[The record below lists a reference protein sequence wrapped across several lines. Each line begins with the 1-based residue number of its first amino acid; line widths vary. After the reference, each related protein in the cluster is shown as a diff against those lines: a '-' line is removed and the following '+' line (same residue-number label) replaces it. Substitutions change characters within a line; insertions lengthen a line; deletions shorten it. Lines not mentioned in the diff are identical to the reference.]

1 MVELTTN
8 QQPYISTINDKKI
21 ISSRCTMEFLW
32 KKRKR
37 SSFQTGHPHIFKQKK
52 FSIRKQTSLLID
64 VNILLEKI
72 WIWKISTIFLTFMN
86 ILTYETYSKTTQ
98 TKNYTSSFKRIF
110 NNFYFSVHSMMGHD
124 EEICSLFLSKFPIE
138 VHQSRRLTMLE

>member
-1 MVELTTN
+1 MLKDDGKNV
-8 QQPYISTINDKKI
+8 
-21 ISSRCTMEFLW
+21 FLCRFLSLSW
-32 KKRKR
+32 
-37 SSFQTGHPHIFKQKK
+37 HIFKQKK
-52 FSIRKQTSLLID
+52 FLIRKQTSLLID
-64 VNILLEKI
+64 VNILLEVI

-124 EEICSLFLSKFPIE
+124 EEICLLFLSKFPIE
-138 VHQSRRLTMLE
+138 VHQSIRLTYSYSLTKIFIYSICS